1 MRLFNLHGF
10 AGAAVL
16 AFVVSGLASA
26 ASATDWTLTKASG
39 EVKITGV
46 EIGAQPVAATS
57 GTVVAT
63 GQTLTTGSG
72 GRALLVHGKDVVSVG
87 PGTVLTV
94 PRAAG
99 GSDMTV
105 LVQTNGT
112 IDLDIEK
119 LAQPHF
125 AVETPYLTA
134 TVKGTHFTVTV
145 SANYASVAVTE

>member
-1 MRLFNLHGF
+1 MRLFNPHSL
-10 AGAAVL
+10 AKAAVL
-16 AFVVSGLASA
+16 AFAVSGLAGA

-87 PGTVLTV
+87 PATVLSV
-94 PRAAG
+94 PRAAS

-105 LVQTNGT
+105 LVQISGT
-112 IDLDIEK
+112 IELDIEK
-119 LAQPHF
+119 L
-125 AVETPYLTA
+125 T
-134 TVKGTHFTVTV
+134 
-145 SANYASVAVTE
+145 